1 MTSATNDPLRGAQ
14 LELAAALPPALVFM
28 GVAGSGK
35 STVAGLLASAV
46 GSEFLDA
53 QWLHTAEGRD
63 RLTRGI
69 ALTDA
74 DREPWLVAVRDRI
87 RLAIDAEQPIIV
99 ACSALKRR
107 YRDRLREAGPVVFVH
122 LVGERWQI
130 VDRLGP
136 LTQQRLLAPLLESQF
151 AALEPLEADE
161 SGFAVSIAA
170 PAREVATTVAGRL
183 MATDHDRAVTP
194 AQDGASV

>member
-1 MTSATNDPLRGAQ
+1 MSDARL
-14 LELAAALPPALVFM
+14 AALPPVIVFM

-35 STVAGLLASAV
+35 STVGALLASAS
-46 GSEFLDA
+46 GAEFLDA
-53 QWLHTAEGRD
+53 QWLHTPESRD

-74 DREPWLVAVRDRI
+74 DREPWLDAVRDRI
-87 RLAIDAEQPIIV
+87 RSSLDERQPVIV

-107 YRDRLREAGPVVFVH
+107 YRDHLREAGPIVFVH

-151 AALEPLEADE
+151 AALEPLAPDE
-161 SGFAVSIAA
+161 PGFSVSIAT
-170 PAREVATTVAGRL
+170 PARDVATQVVGRL
-183 MATDHDRAVTP
+183 LAHPMTV
-194 AQDGASV
+194 

>member
-1 MTSATNDPLRGAQ
+1 MASAVNGPARAAQIELGAR
-14 LELAAALPPALVFM
+14 LPSVVVFM

-35 STVAGLLASAV
+35 STIASLLASAA
-46 GSEFLDA
+46 GAELLDA
-53 QWLHTAEGRD
+53 QWLHTPESRD

-74 DREPWLVAVRDRI
+74 DREPWLDDVRDRI
-87 RLAIDAEQPIIV
+87 RLAIDAGQPVVV

-107 YRDRLREAGPVVFVH
+107 YRDRLREAGPIVFVH

-151 AALEPLEADE
+151 AALEPLEPDE
-161 SGFAVSIAA
+161 AGFAISIAA
-170 PAREVATTVAGRL
+170 PAREIATSVAHRL
-183 MATDHDRAVTP
+183 MNDAAGAGSTTAG
-194 AQDGASV
+194 DGAQ